1 MRYLVVIPFLNGSGE
16 AAFHGVEADQVA
28 IGDQLLVDEMTLRV
42 QDVVHIPAE
51 NGYDG
56 TLVCTT
62 D

>member
-1 MRYLVVIPFLNGSGE
+1 VRYLVVIPFLNDSGE
-16 AAFHGVEADQVA
+16 AAFHDLEADQVA
-28 IGDQLLVDEMTLRV
+28 IGDQLLVNELTLRV